1 MYELTKLFPATR
13 CNSDRMEELAIGAPT
28 RSTVFRKYHGKSFML
43 IEDIVVPTAFLDEL
57 AAHPMSWGLIFDD
70 DMAINAREMVG
81 EWYWAGLSNDQRT
94 VLGACLMI
102 LIEQGRVVLEFSSAK
117 KKAA

>member
-1 MYELTKLFPATR
+1 
-13 CNSDRMEELAIGAPT
+13 
-28 RSTVFRKYHGKSFML
+28 
-43 IEDIVVPTAFLDEL
+43 
-57 AAHPMSWGLIFDD
+57 
-70 DMAINAREMVG
+70 MAINAREMVG